1 MRNSVNNKSNCCFTQ
16 KSKIIRNVLIA
27 VFFLSAGVILLLR
40 NFGLISNDIIKY
52 IFSWQSLLIALGI
65 LVLSSGFR
73 KKWLRG
79 FILISIGAI
88 FLIDEI
94 YGLKY
99 GTANLFWPIILI
111 FIGILIVVKIFI
123 RSSNLDTKN
132 TSKYSPLI
140 DEQFSSNDYIN
151 ISRVFSGANTIITSQ
166 NFKGGKVS
174 FVFGGGELDFRG
186 ASLSEGINI
195 LKVECVFGGVKI
207 ILPENWDVSLETSGV
222 FGGFS
227 DERRHINLSNVETKG
242 KLIIKGE
249 AVFGGGEIING

>member
-1 MRNSVNNKSNCCFTQ
+1 MRNSVNNKTNCCFTE
-16 KSKIIRNVLIA
+16 KSKVTRNVLVAI
-27 VFFLSAGVILLLR
+27 FFLSAGVILLLR
-40 NFGLISNDIIKY
+40 NFGIISYDIIKY
-52 IFSWQSLLIALGI
+52 IFSWQSLLIAFGL
-65 LVLSSGFR
+65 LVLSNGFR
-73 KKWLRG
+73 KKWFKG

-111 FIGILIVVKIFI
+111 FIGILIVVKIFT
-123 RSSNLDTKN
+123 RSSNIDKKN

-140 DEQFSSNDYIN
+140 DELFSSNDYIN
-151 ISRVFSGANTIITSQ
+151 ISRVFSGVNTIITSQ

-186 ASLSEGINI
+186 AALSEGINI

-227 DERRHINLSNVETKG
+227 DERRYIKLSNVETKG